1 MTRAGRG
8 GLGAT
13 LACAL
18 LMLMGGAARAAP
30 EVAAARAESALAGR
44 TLPDIMLHLADGR
57 AMPLSQLWREQP
69 LLLTF
74 YYRRCAGSCTPFLEW
89 VRDAVRTVG
98 GLGRDYR
105 ILALTF
111 DDSETS
117 ADLRAQAV
125 ALRLEGTPDWQ
136 FAVASK
142 EEVARLAAAL
152 DYGYRLDPSTRQYD
166 HNSLLV
172 GIERGRVVRALLGTP
187 QGSARLRELVWELRG
202 NFVPMYQ
209 LPGRALLRCLAFDPR
224 SGRIQ
229 LDWGLL
235 LLLFPAVGAI
245 GAALLLFGAGG
256 RRNGAAPGAPAAR

>member
-1 MTRAGRG
+1 LLL
-8 GLGAT
+8 LGSS
-13 LACAL
+13 
-18 LMLMGGAARAAP
+18 AARAAP
-30 EVAAARAESALAGR
+30 ELTAARAESALAGR
-44 TLPDIMLHLADGR
+44 TLPDILLHSADGR
-57 AMPLSQLWREQP
+57 VVPLSQLWREKP

-142 EEVARLAAAL
+142 EEVARLAAGL
-152 DYGYRLDPSTRQYD
+152 DYSYRLDPSTGQYD

-172 GIERGRVVRALLGTP
+172 GIEQGRVVRALLGTP

-202 NFVPMYQ
+202 SFVPVYQ
-209 LPGRALLRCLAFDPR
+209 LPGRALLRCLTFDPR
-224 SGRIQ
+224 SGRMQ

-235 LLLFPAVGAI
+235 LLVFPASGAI
-245 GAALLLFGAGG
+245 SAALLLFGAGG
-256 RRNGAAPGAPAAR
+256 RRQRVAAGVRASR